1 MQSTVIT
8 LLAGIERRF
17 EDIFEDSCSAVI
29 HLKFKTSWTD
39 NGAIIDSG
47 IQHVQQLLSAA
58 TEVHSAELAAASQLR
73 NDDIDADF
81 FIQRRAPAAT
91 GVDIITQY
99 LQTESDDA
107 TSFSVSLE
115 LKELFVKTQHAAASQ
130 CRC

>member
-17 EDIFEDSCSAVI
+17 ENIFEDSCSAVI

-81 FIQRRAPAAT
+81 FIQRRAQQQP
-91 GVDIITQY
+91 VW
-99 LQTESDDA
+99 
-107 TSFSVSLE
+107 TSSRSICKPSLTM
-115 LKELFVKTQHAAASQ
+115 LRAFL
-130 CRC
+130 CR